1 MRLLKLSQLLER
13 GLGSR
18 STIYERMARGEFP
31 KPVKIGRLNGWLESE
46 IDEYIQGRVAE
57 REAA

>member
-1 MRLLKLSQLLER
+1 MQLLRLPDLLSR

-18 STIYERMARGEFP
+18 SSIYERMARGEFP
-31 KPVKIGRLNGWLESE
+31 KPVKIGRLNGWVDSE
-46 IDEYIQGRVAE
+46 IDDYIAGLVAE

>member
-1 MRLLKLSQLLER
+1 MKLLRLTELLER

-18 STIYERMARGEFP
+18 SSIYERMALGTFP
-31 KPVKIGRLNGWLESE
+31 KPVKLGRLNGWVEAE
-46 IDEYIQGRVAE
+46 IDAYVEQLMAE